1 MNIFNK
7 VTIKSMKKNPVRTLV
22 TIIGII
28 ISTAMFTAV
37 TTLVSSLYSF
47 VYRTQVYDTGKWHV
61 GGVYS
66 EYDEY
71 ASWLVDDRV
80 EAVAAAKVLGY
91 ALCGSTNE
99 YKPYI
104 YVESVNDEFY
114 ELMPV
119 HVTYGRQPEKSGEL
133 MLPDHL
139 LENGNVKYNLGDTIT
154 LQLGKRCS
162 ADENGNVQMQY
173 ELSQNNPFSD
183 EEKLVPE
190 RTIEYTVVG
199 FYERPDFENYS
210 APGYTAITCGET
222 MDDSGARYDYYVR
235 LQNKYLHDV
244 WIMDNY
250 SENGSFDTYNSSI
263 IAMEGSILYE
273 NVAAVFTVI
282 AGIFVIII
290 VVASVSMIY
299 SAFSISVGERT
310 KQFGLLSSVGAT
322 RKQLRRM
329 VFGEAFMVSFIGIPI
344 GVICGIAG
352 IGITLYFVGN
362 KFNYLLAS
370 PYSVDLVIN
379 GYAILIAAVVALVTV
394 LISAVIPAV
403 RATHVSA
410 IDAIRQ
416 HKDIR
421 MRRTRWHA
429 GRKYPVTKK
438 LFGMPGILARR
449 YFSRSRKKYR
459 VTIFSLSISIIL
471 FIVTSSYC
479 DYLKGYVSVN
489 IEEQN
494 YELRYMAH
502 EEDEASL
509 KKIKE
514 VIQGSDGVMET
525 SYMSWNYDYSIV
537 CNDEEL
543 SDSYREYQKKLSEL
557 ILERS
562 EVTSGQSEVYH
573 IGNDTY
579 TVKEDI
585 LIVFMDDELYSENL
599 KELKITGKNF
609 EDLENAPGILKNTCS
624 EVRFIYNSESGKYER
639 YNLGYKFMRED
650 IDSLNLSVY
659 MEDKTIQ
666 LPVGAVVDDI
676 PYSYIDNQLAVLVF
690 PFSSK
695 YNTGELNSGTQ
706 FFFVKQAGGKHEDM
720 VDSIT
725 ENLKREGLRTDDDF
739 FYDPLKNINQ
749 QKNMLI
755 LINVF
760 SYGFITLMALIC
772 IGNVFNTIST
782 NVALRRRDFAML
794 RSVGLAYNGIKR
806 MMIYECLLY
815 GVRSIIFAAPV
826 SIYLSYL
833 IYEAYGGSGEFAFNF
848 FIPWYAIVISVVGV
862 FAVVGASM
870 AYSVS
875 KIREDNLIDELK
887 EEND

>member
-47 VYRTQVYDTGKWHV
+47 VYRTQVYDSGKWHV
-61 GGVYS
+61 GGIYSDYS
-66 EYDEY
+66 EY
-71 ASWLVDDRV
+71 AGWLGDDRV
-80 EAVAAAKVLGY
+80 EAVAAARVLGY
-91 ALCGSTNE
+91 ALCGSDNE

-104 YVESVNDEFY
+104 YVESVDDEFY

-119 HVTYGRQPEKSGEL
+119 HITYGRQPENSGEI
-133 MLPDHL
+133 MLPNHL
-139 LENGNVKYNLGDTIT
+139 LENGNVKYNLGETIT
-154 LQLGKRCS
+154 LQLGKRFS
-162 ADENGNVQMQY
+162 VDENGRVQTEY
-173 ELSQNNPFSD
+173 ELSQNNPYSD

-190 RTIEYTVVG
+190 ETREYTVTG
-199 FYERPDFENYS
+199 FYERPDYEGYS
-210 APGYTAITCGET
+210 APGYTAITCGES
-222 MDDSGARYDYYVR
+222 MDASDAEYDYYVR
-235 LQNKYLHDV
+235 FKENYIRDV
-244 WIMDNY
+244 WTIKNY
-250 SENGSFDTYNSSI
+250 NENGSFDTYNGGI

-273 NVAAVFTVI
+273 NVAGVFTVI
-282 AGIFVIII
+282 AVIFMLII

-329 VFGEAFMVSFIGIPI
+329 VFGEAFMVSLVGIPI
-344 GVICGIAG
+344 GIICGILG

-362 KFNYLLAS
+362 KFNYLLTS

-379 GYAILIAAVVALVTV
+379 GYAVLTAAVVALVTV

-429 GRKYPVTKK
+429 GRKYPITKK
-438 LFGMPGILARR
+438 LFGMPGMLARR

-479 DYLKGYVSVN
+479 DYLKRYVGVN
-489 IEEQN
+489 IAEQN
-494 YELRYMAH
+494 YELSYTAH
-502 EEDEASL
+502 EDEASL
-509 KKIKE
+509 KRIKE
-514 VIQGSDGVMET
+514 AIQGSEGVLEA
-525 SYMSWNYDYSIV
+525 SYMSWNYYSIV
-537 CNDEEL
+537 CGADEV
-543 SDSYREYQKKLSEL
+543 SDSYLEYQKKRSEL
-557 ILERS
+557 MTERS
-562 EVTSGQSEVYH
+562 EAISEEEDSGGDGTYIDEIVY
-573 IGNDTY
+573 
-579 TVKEDI
+579 
-585 LIVFMDDELYSENL
+585 IVFMDDELYVKNL
-599 KELKITGKNF
+599 KELKLTGETF
-609 EDLENAPGILKNTCS
+609 DDLENAPGILKNTCS
-624 EVRFIYNSESGKYER
+624 AVIYNLNSENGRYER
-639 YNLGYKFMRED
+639 YNLGYKLMRED
-650 IDSLNLSVY
+650 ITGVKLSTY
-659 MEDKTIQ
+659 MKDKTIQ
-666 LPVGAVVDDI
+666 LPVGAVVDEM
-676 PYSYIDNQLAVLVF
+676 PYSYMDNQFAALVF

-695 YNTGELNSGTQ
+695 YNTGELDTGTQ
-706 FFFVKQAGGKHEDM
+706 FFFIKQSGGSHEAM
-720 VDSIT
+720 VDSVT
-725 ENLKREGLRTDDDF
+725 ANLKKEGFRTDNNYI
-739 FYDPLKNINQ
+739 YDPLKSINQ
-749 QKNMLI
+749 QKNMLL

-760 SYGFITLMALIC
+760 SYGFIILMALIC
-772 IGNVFNTIST
+772 VGNVFNTVST

-794 RSVGLAYNGIKR
+794 RSVGLAYGGIKK
-806 MMIYECLLY
+806 MMVYECLLY
-815 GVRSIIFAAPV
+815 GIRSIIFAAPA
-826 SIYLSYL
+826 SIVLSYL
-833 IYEAYGGSGEFAFNF
+833 IYEAYGGSGEFAFGF
-848 FIPWYAIVISVVGV
+848 FIPWYAVVISVVGV
-862 FAVVGASM
+862 FVVVGVSM

>member
-47 VYRTQVYDTGKWHV
+47 VYRTQVYDSGKWHV
-61 GGVYS
+61 GGIYSDYS
-66 EYDEY
+66 EY
-71 ASWLVDDRV
+71 AGWLGDDRV
-80 EAVAAAKVLGY
+80 EAVAAARVLGY
-91 ALCGSTNE
+91 ALCGSDNE

-104 YVESVNDEFY
+104 YVESVDDEFY

-119 HVTYGRQPEKSGEL
+119 HITYGRQPENSGEI
-133 MLPDHL
+133 MLPNHL
-139 LENGNVKYNLGDTIT
+139 LENGNVKYNLGETIT
-154 LQLGKRCS
+154 LQLGKRFS
-162 ADENGNVQMQY
+162 VDENGRVQTEY
-173 ELSQNNPFSD
+173 ELSQNNPYSD

-190 RTIEYTVVG
+190 ETREYTVTG
-199 FYERPDFENYS
+199 FYERPDYEGYS
-210 APGYTAITCGET
+210 APGYTAITCGES
-222 MDDSGARYDYYVR
+222 MDASDAEYDYYVR
-235 LQNKYLHDV
+235 FKENYIRDV
-244 WIMDNY
+244 WTIKNY
-250 SENGSFDTYNSSI
+250 NENGSFDTYNGGI

-273 NVAAVFTVI
+273 NVAGVFTVI
-282 AGIFVIII
+282 AVIFMLII

-329 VFGEAFMVSFIGIPI
+329 VFGEAFMVSLVGIPI
-344 GVICGIAG
+344 GIICGILG

-362 KFNYLLAS
+362 KFNYLLTS

-379 GYAILIAAVVALVTV
+379 GYAVLTAAVVALVTV

-438 LFGMPGILARR
+438 LFGMPGMLARR

-502 EEDEASL
+502 EEDEASQR
-509 KKIKE
+509 IKE
-514 VIQGSDGVMET
+514 AIQGSEGVLEA
-525 SYMSWNYDYSIV
+525 SYMSWNYYSIV
-537 CNDEEL
+537 CGADEV
-543 SDSYREYQKKLSEL
+543 SDSYLEYQKKRSEL
-557 ILERS
+557 MTERS
-562 EVTSGQSEVYH
+562 EAISEEEDSGGDGTYIDEIVY
-573 IGNDTY
+573 
-579 TVKEDI
+579 
-585 LIVFMDDELYSENL
+585 IVFMDDELYVKNL
-599 KELKITGKNF
+599 KELKLTGETF
-609 EDLENAPGILKNTCS
+609 DDLENAPGILKNTCS
-624 EVRFIYNSESGKYER
+624 AVIYNLNSENGRYER
-639 YNLGYKFMRED
+639 YNLGYKLMRED
-650 IDSLNLSVY
+650 ITGVKLSTY
-659 MEDKTIQ
+659 MKDKTIQ
-666 LPVGAVVDDI
+666 LPVGAVVDEM
-676 PYSYIDNQLAVLVF
+676 PYSYMDNQFAALVF

-695 YNTGELNSGTQ
+695 YNTGELDTGTQ
-706 FFFVKQAGGKHEDM
+706 FFFIKQSGGSHEAM
-720 VDSIT
+720 VDSVT
-725 ENLKREGLRTDDDF
+725 ANLKKEGFRTDNNYI
-739 FYDPLKNINQ
+739 YDPLKSINQ
-749 QKNMLI
+749 QKNMLL

-760 SYGFITLMALIC
+760 SYGFIILMALIC
-772 IGNVFNTIST
+772 VGNVFNTVST

-794 RSVGLAYNGIKR
+794 RSVGLAYGGIKK
-806 MMIYECLLY
+806 MMVYECLLY
-815 GVRSIIFAAPV
+815 GIRSIIFAAPA
-826 SIYLSYL
+826 SIVLSYL
-833 IYEAYGGSGEFAFNF
+833 IYEAYGGSGEFAFGF
-848 FIPWYAIVISVVGV
+848 FIPWYAVVISVVGV
-862 FAVVGASM
+862 FVVVGVSM

>member
-139 LENGNVKYNLGDTIT
+139 LENENVKYNLGDTIT

-162 ADENGNVQMQY
+162 VDENGNVQMQY

-438 LFGMPGILARR
+438 LFGMPGMLARR

-459 VTIFSLSISIIL
+459 VTIFSL
-471 FIVTSSYC
+471 Y
-479 DYLKGYVSVN
+479 
-489 IEEQN
+489 
-494 YELRYMAH
+494 
-502 EEDEASL
+502 
-509 KKIKE
+509 
-514 VIQGSDGVMET
+514 SD
-525 SYMSWNYDYSIV
+525 
-537 CNDEEL
+537 
-543 SDSYREYQKKLSEL
+543 KL
-557 ILERS
+557 ILR
-562 EVTSGQSEVYH
+562 
-573 IGNDTY
+573 
-579 TVKEDI
+579 
-585 LIVFMDDELYSENL
+585 
-599 KELKITGKNF
+599 
-609 EDLENAPGILKNTCS
+609 
-624 EVRFIYNSESGKYER
+624 
-639 YNLGYKFMRED
+639 
-650 IDSLNLSVY
+650 LS
-659 MEDKTIQ
+659 
-666 LPVGAVVDDI
+666 
-676 PYSYIDNQLAVLVF
+676 
-690 PFSSK
+690 
-695 YNTGELNSGTQ
+695 
-706 FFFVKQAGGKHEDM
+706 
-720 VDSIT
+720 
-725 ENLKREGLRTDDDF
+725 
-739 FYDPLKNINQ
+739 
-749 QKNMLI
+749 
-755 LINVF
+755 
-760 SYGFITLMALIC
+760 
-772 IGNVFNTIST
+772 
-782 NVALRRRDFAML
+782 
-794 RSVGLAYNGIKR
+794 
-806 MMIYECLLY
+806 
-815 GVRSIIFAAPV
+815 
-826 SIYLSYL
+826 
-833 IYEAYGGSGEFAFNF
+833 
-848 FIPWYAIVISVVGV
+848 
-862 FAVVGASM
+862 
-870 AYSVS
+870 
-875 KIREDNLIDELK
+875 
-887 EEND
+887 